1 MRNRILQFAL
11 LSTSIFVTEAF
22 AGDEEEVIAD
32 IVQTWKD
39 FSLKNPATEM
49 SHSEGAWMATSE
61 GGLWQFLTA
70 EEANSMVID
79 APNIFDFTPYHIN
92 VKFVGEKQDVAYAA
106 YYLAGNILDADDDR
120 VADVGSD
127 HLHRFCH
134 LVPTTQLRGDHG
146 APATRC
152 RVGDDVSSIAHRAE
166 HWLTRV

>member
-32 IVQTWKD
+32 IVQTWQD

-106 YYLAGNILDADDDR
+106 YYLAGNILDADR
-120 VADVGSD
+120 KVVVKNYGTRASEVLVQENGNWVAIGSHYSPLYGGSGVVFD
-127 HLHRFCH
+127 
-134 LVPTTQLRGDHG
+134 
-146 APATRC
+146 
-152 RVGDDVSSIAHRAE
+152 
-166 HWLTRV
+166 